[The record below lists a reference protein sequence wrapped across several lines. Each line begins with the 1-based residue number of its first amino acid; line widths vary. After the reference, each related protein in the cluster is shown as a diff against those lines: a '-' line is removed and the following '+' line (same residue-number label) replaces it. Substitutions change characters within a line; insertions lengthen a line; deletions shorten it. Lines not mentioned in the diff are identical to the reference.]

1 MLFRSDAAQKRR
13 RLLRQLELPENMTAN
28 ALLEAVN
35 LLGGKA
41 LLERLVRQEENE

>member
-1 MLFRSDAAQKRR
+1 
-13 RLLRQLELPENMTAN
+13 LLRELELPENMTAN

-41 LLERLVRQEENE
+41 LLERLTGQTKTE